1 MILID
6 FNQIALSSIFAMS
19 NELNQLDDDETDTL
33 KLIRHVILDTIKGYK
48 KTYTNTYGKVVIACD
63 SKNYWR
69 RDIFPFYK
77 ANRAK
82 ERDQDKHNW
91 KLIFKCLDSVRNDLI
106 EFFPYKVLL
115 IDNVEADDIIAVLAK
130 KSKEKVLV
138 ISRDH
143 DYNQLYKYSH
153 VKQYNPF
160 YKKILDIPNP
170 EQVLIEHIVRGDRK
184 DGIPG
189 ILGDDDVF
197 INISKRQGRLTPKK
211 MEKYLSLGYDGCE
224 NDYQRDNWK
233 RNQRLIDFDFIPP
246 EIEEQIIDKY
256 NTVTVQSDINIV
268 MDYLIRNRCNLLLA
282 DLQEF

>member
-33 KLIRHVILDTIKGYK
+33 KLIRHVVLDTIKGYK
-48 KTYTNTYGKVVIACD
+48 KAYTKSYGEVVIACD

-82 ERDQDKHNW
+82 EREQDKHNW
-91 KLIFKCLDSVRNDLI
+91 KLIFKCLDSVRADLI
-106 EFFPYKVLL
+106 EFFPYKVIL

-130 KSKEKVLV
+130 KSKEKVLIV
-138 ISRDH
+138 SKDH
-143 DYNQLYKYSH
+143 DFNQLYKYPH
-153 VKQYNPF
+153 VKQYNPLH
-160 YKKILDIPNP
+160 KKILDIPNP
-170 EQVLIEHIVRGDRK
+170 DAILIEHIVRGDRK
-184 DGIPG
+184 DGVPG

-197 INISKRQGRLTPKK
+197 IKIGKRQGRLTAKK
-211 MEKYLSLGYDGCE
+211 MENYLSLGYDGCE

-233 RNQRLIDFDFIPP
+233 RNQRLIDFDFIPS

-256 NTVTVQSDINIV
+256 NTVAVQSDINIV

>member
-6 FNQIALSSIFAMS
+6 FNQIALSSIFDLS

-33 KLIRHVILDTIKGYK
+33 KLIRHVILNTLKYYK
-48 KTYTNTYGKVVIACD
+48 KTYSKSYGEMVIACD

-91 KLIFKCLDSVRNDLI
+91 KLIFKCLDIVRSDLI
-106 EFFPYKVLL
+106 EFFPYKVIL

-130 KSKEKVLV
+130 NNKEKVLIV
-138 ISRDH
+138 SRDH

-153 VKQYNPF
+153 IKQYNPLH
-160 YKKILDIPNP
+160 KKILDIPNP
-170 EQVLIEHIVRGDRK
+170 DQVLIEHIVRGDRK

-197 INISKRQGRLTPKK
+197 INVNKRQGRLTAKK
-211 MEKYLSLGYDGCE
+211 MENYLRNGYAGCE

-233 RNQRLIDFDFIPP
+233 RNQKLIDFDFIPID
-246 EIEEQIIDKY
+246 IEEKIINKY
-256 NTVTVQSDINIV
+256 NTVAVQPDINIV
-268 MDYLIRNRCNLLLA
+268 MDYLIRNRCNLLISEIK
-282 DLQEF
+282 EF

>member
-33 KLIRHVILDTIKGYK
+33 KLIRHVVLDTIKGYK
-48 KTYTNTYGKVVIACD
+48 KAYTKTYGEVIIACD

-91 KLIFKCLDSVRNDLI
+91 KLIFKCLDSVRADLI

-130 KSKEKVLV
+130 NSKEKVLIV
-138 ISRDH
+138 SRDH
-143 DYNQLYKYSH
+143 DYNQLYK
-153 VKQYNPF
+153 
-160 YKKILDIPNP
+160 
-170 EQVLIEHIVRGDRK
+170 
-184 DGIPG
+184 
-189 ILGDDDVF
+189 
-197 INISKRQGRLTPKK
+197 
-211 MEKYLSLGYDGCE
+211 
-224 NDYQRDNWK
+224 
-233 RNQRLIDFDFIPP
+233 
-246 EIEEQIIDKY
+246 
-256 NTVTVQSDINIV
+256 
-268 MDYLIRNRCNLLLA
+268 
-282 DLQEF
+282 